1 MSNESYFFSYIKEL
15 VKNQEKQQENW
26 FEEII
31 DFHDCLI
38 DDEFNF
44 LFMTPQ
50 INFTY
55 LLKSEK
61 KCGSSLPNALCEMSS
76 NSRFC

>member
-1 MSNESYFFSYIKEL
+1 MSYESYFFNYIKEL

-31 DFHDCLI
+31 DFHNLLD

-44 LFMTPQ
+44 LFMTEDVDEDKLVD
-50 INFTY
+50 
-55 LLKSEK
+55 LLK
-61 KCGSSLPNALCEMSS
+61 
-76 NSRFC
+76 

>member
-44 LFMTPQ
+44 LFMTEEVDEDKLVD
-50 INFTY
+50 
-55 LLKSEK
+55 LLK
-61 KCGSSLPNALCEMSS
+61 
-76 NSRFC
+76 